1 MSKPVSLRFLG
12 AANTVTGSRYLID
25 TGHTRILVDC
35 GLFQGYKYLRERNW
49 KPLPID
55 PAKIDA
61 VVLTHAHLDHSG
73 YLPVLVQQGFE
84 GKVYATPATHD
95 LCEILLRDAG
105 KLQEEEADFRN
116 RHQKT
121 RHAPAKPLYTV
132 RDAEIALKRF
142 RTIHFGKPATI
153 GDCEITTHP
162 NGHILGSGSVLVKAR
177 GREILFSGDLGRPHD
192 LIMYPPEPPV
202 GCDYLVVES
211 TYGDRLHDHHDLESN
226 MADIISD
233 TARQGGT
240 TLIPSFAV
248 GRAQAMIYLLYKL
261 KQKKRIP
268 NLPVYLDSPMA
279 ISATELLVQHHAL
292 HRLSKEECHE
302 ACSQVHYTRTR
313 EESIALSQQQ
323 MPCII
328 ISASGMATG
337 GRVLH
342 HLKRLVVDD
351 RNSVVFAGYQ
361 APGTRGARLVNGEQT
376 IRIHGDDF
384 PVHAKIHSL
393 DFLSAHA
400 DYEEILKWLEGIP
413 VAPKQTFVTH
423 GDEEAADSFR
433 CKLKQRFGW
442 RACVP
447 DHGETVTLD

>member
-49 KPLPID
+49 KPIPVD
-55 PAKIDA
+55 PATVDA

-73 YLPVLVQQGFE
+73 YLPVLVKAGFK
-84 GKVYATPATHD
+84 GKVYATAATQD

-105 KLQEEEADFRN
+105 HLQEEEAEFLN
-116 RHQKT
+116 RHKKT
-121 RHAPAKPLYTV
+121 RHNPAEPLYTV
-132 RDAEIALKRF
+132 REAEVALKCF
-142 RTIHFGKPATI
+142 RTIHFGKPVTI
-153 GDCEITTHP
+153 GDCEITSHP
-162 NGHILGSGSVLVKAR
+162 NGHILGSGSVLVNAR
-177 GREILFSGDLGRPHD
+177 GRNILFSGDLGRPHD
-192 LIMYPPEPPV
+192 LIMYPPEPPAA
-202 GCDYLVVES
+202 CDYLVVES
-211 TYGDRLHDHHDLESN
+211 TYGDRLHDHHDLETDLAN
-226 MADIISD
+226 IIGD
-233 TARQGGT
+233 TARRGGT
-240 TLIPSFAV
+240 VLIPSFAV
-248 GRAQAMIYLLYKL
+248 GRAQAILYLLYRL
-261 KQKKRIP
+261 RQKKMIP
-268 NLPVYLDSPMA
+268 YLPVYLDSPMA

-292 HRLSKEECHE
+292 HRLSKEECH
-302 ACSQVHYTRTR
+302 AAYSQVHYTRTR
-313 EESIALSQQQ
+313 EESIALAQQQ
-323 MPCII
+323 VPAII

-342 HLKRLVVDD
+342 HLKRLVSDD

-384 PVHAKIHSL
+384 PVHANVHNL

-400 DYEEILKWLEGIP
+400 DYNEILKWLGQLP
-413 VAPKQTFVTH
+413 VAPKHTFVTH
-423 GDEEAADSFR
+423 GDEQSADSFR
-433 CKLKQRFGW
+433 IKLQEKFGW

-447 DHGETVTLD
+447 DHNETVTLD